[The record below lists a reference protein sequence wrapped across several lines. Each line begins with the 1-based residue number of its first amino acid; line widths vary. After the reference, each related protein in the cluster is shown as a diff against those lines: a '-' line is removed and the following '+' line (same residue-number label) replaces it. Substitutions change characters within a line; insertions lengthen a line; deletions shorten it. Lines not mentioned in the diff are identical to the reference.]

1 MVCGDIP
8 FERDQEIVKATPSFT
23 RRVSKGER
31 RPRPQHSD
39 WLKLSCSYIIINSLL
54 LFPECQSLIRWCLS
68 YRPEERPTLEEILSH
83 PWMEGGEVEEEEG
96 GGDLQEDRSSLPSQS
111 L

>member
-8 FERDQEIVKATPSFT
+8 FERDQEIVKATPIFT
-23 RRVSKGER
+23 RRVSKGEQK
-31 RPRPQHSD
+31 PRPCRCEVC
-39 WLKLSCSYIIINSLL
+39 LVSLL
-54 LFPECQSLIRWCLS
+54 TVRLLAECQSLIRWCLS

-83 PWMEGGEVEEEEG
+83 PWMEGGEEEEERG
-96 GGDLQEDRSSLPSQS
+96 GLQGEHSSLPSQS

>member
-8 FERDQEIVKATPSFT
+8 FECDQEIVQATPLFT
-23 RRVSKGER
+23 RRVSTGES
-31 RPRPQHSD
+31 RPRPPPDSP
-39 WLKLSCSYIIINSLL
+39 LCGVSCLTSPAFLL
-54 LFPECQSLIRWCLS
+54 AECQSLIRWCLS

-83 PWMEGGEVEEEEG
+83 PWMEGGETEEEEA
-96 GGDLQEDRSSLPSQS
+96 GDLREEHGSLPSQS